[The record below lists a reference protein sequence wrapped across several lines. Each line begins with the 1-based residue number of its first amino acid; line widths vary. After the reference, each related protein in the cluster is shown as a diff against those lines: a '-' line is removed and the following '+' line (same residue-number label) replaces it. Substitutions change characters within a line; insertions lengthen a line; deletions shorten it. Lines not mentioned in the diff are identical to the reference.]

1 MNTPHQGQVVLAGF
15 CWIWLGML
23 AEASATPRTGT
34 VAQDQASGQSA
45 PRTPLRVAR
54 TKKTPGKKAKKPGK
68 GEQPGEAPAAPEGAP
83 PGAAAP
89 GSEPGAT
96 QPLGLSGSNRVEFD
110 AQLIKGQVTKA
121 GEVQVLERKE
131 TEIKSLVKRRT
142 SFREEIIKT
151 VFPQKQQ

>member
-1 MNTPHQGQVVLAGF
+1 MTKPLPRQVVLVGF
-15 CWIWLGML
+15 CWIWLWML
-23 AEASATPRTGT
+23 TAASAAPRSSTAGP
-34 VAQDQASGQSA
+34 DQVSGQSA
-45 PRTPLRVAR
+45 QRPPMRVAR
-54 TKKTPGKKAKKPGK
+54 TKKTPGKKAKKPAK
-68 GEQPGEAPAAPEGAP
+68 GEQPEEAPAAPEGAP

-96 QPLGLSGSNRVEFD
+96 QPVGLSGSNRVEFD

-151 VFPQKQQ
+151 VFPEK